1 MQRII
6 FRHLSGSKT
15 NQVEEFPADSNPEL
29 IFGRDDTAQVKYDPA
44 RDDLVSRQHAK
55 VVRDPSSPGAY
66 FIEDLGSRNG
76 TFLNKQ
82 RLSGRA
88 AIAPGDVV
96 QFGPGGPEFQFD
108 LDPRPSMPA
117 RTREAAASSIVG
129 APATREGAALNS
141 GFGGGS
147 NPSSVPPPT
156 NDVKPTVGKATV
168 ERMIGDTRKQG
179 QKTTLF
185 VGVAGLGLVALVAG
199 LFLINKNRSDKQNQ
213 VLFNSAQNQIADA
226 NSRVD
231 DANSKI
237 AQAKRDAPLTPAQV
251 VSENSNAIAQFE
263 VGWKLIY
270 TPNGNQVYH
279 QFYTDPSSGK
289 ELALYTQVG
298 DSIEPMLT
306 TTPNGHPIGGEHSGS
321 GFAVTSDGF
330 MLTNRHVAA
339 CWKTA
344 YHFPD
349 YASPGIVKMASGK
362 LEILQQAPTDWVPS
376 ETRQDGQKLQGGFEG
391 RNDYFYATFP
401 GQETRI
407 PTRLALVSDR
417 HDVAMVKIDT
427 PGTVD
432 KVEFNDNYDTIKPGD
447 AAIVL
452 GYPGISPGVY
462 GMVRSQ
468 DVFNRTSKLRE
479 IPDPTV
485 SVGNVGRILRGNEDM
500 SKGKDPTVSLFGDA
514 YQLTINSTGPGNSGG
529 PVFDDKGRVT
539 AIFFAGRNM
548 QGTAITFAVPIRF
561 GEELMNASGHRSSSD
576 SSSSSSSDSSSSGS
590 SSNSAAS
597 TTPSTDAAATTAPAT
612 P

>member
-6 FRHLSGSKT
+6 FRHLSGSKA
-15 NQVEEFPADSNPEL
+15 NQVEEFPADSSNEL
-29 IFGRDDTAQVKYDPA
+29 IFGRDDAAQVKYDPA

-82 RLSGRA
+82 RLTGRA

-108 LDPRPSMPA
+108 LDPRPNVPA
-117 RTREAAASSIVG
+117 RTREASASSIIG
-129 APATREGAALNS
+129 APATREGSAINS
-141 GFGGGS
+141 GPPS
-147 NPSSVPPPT
+147 TPSSVPVPT
-156 NDVKPTVGKATV
+156 GEVKPTVGKATV
-168 ERMIGDTRKQG
+168 ERMIGETRKQG

-185 VGVAGLGLVALVAG
+185 VGLAGLGLVALVAG
-199 LFLINKNRSDKQNQ
+199 LLLISKSRSDKV
-213 VLFNSAQNQIADA
+213 VLSQLNTAQNEIADA
-226 NSRVD
+226 NAKVA
-231 DANSKI
+231 DANAKMD
-237 AQAKRDAPLTPAQV
+237 QAKNDAAMTPAQI
-251 VSENSNAIAQFE
+251 VSKNSNAIAQFE

-279 QFYTDPSSGK
+279 EFYTDPKSGK
-289 ELALYTQVG
+289 ELALYIETADG
-298 DSIEPMLT
+298 SIEPMLT
-306 TTPNGHPIGGEHSGS
+306 TTPNDHPIGGEHTGS

-349 YASPGIVKMASGK
+349 YASPGIVKRMNGK
-362 LEILQQAPTDWVPS
+362 LEVLDQAPSDWVPS
-376 ETRQDGQKLQGGFEG
+376 ETKQDGQKLQGGFEG

-407 PTRLALVSDR
+407 PTRLAIVSDR
-417 HDVAMVKIDT
+417 HDVALVKIDT

-432 KVEFNDNYDTIKPGD
+432 KVDLNDNYDTIKPGD
-447 AAIVL
+447 AAVVL

-468 DVFNRTSKLRE
+468 DVFNRSAKIRE

-485 SVGNVGRILRGNEDM
+485 SVGNVGRILRGNDDQ
-500 SKGKDPTVSLFGDA
+500 SKGKDPTISLFGDA

-539 AIFFAGRNM
+539 AIFFAGKNM

-561 GEELMNASGHRSSSD
+561 GMELMNPSGGHNDSTTSSN
-576 SSSSSSSDSSSSGS
+576 SSSSSSS
-590 SSNSAAS
+590 SNSSAS
-597 TTPSTDAAATTAPAT
+597 ATPSATTTTTPTPAT